1 MIVIREEELLS
12 GYDIFENRVRM
23 FFHRYSVLLPAVRT
37 CVFTKIWF
45 CLFLLCR
52 EDGRM
57 LVGDVFFSCF
67 GAVDDDRSKSKPRQ
81 NSKKTYNGPT
91 TLSMQVP
98 CLQTNND
105 MTNGRRDI
113 VHYLSI
119 AFVLGR
125 VCILR
130 KNQITFL
137 VRELSLYGPLAAISV
152 INTLSESRG
161 TRDAGRIE
169 KLLTDE

>member
-1 MIVIREEELLS
+1 MYVYEDLVLS
-12 GYDIFENRVRM
+12 LFFAERM
-23 FFHRYSVLLPAVRT
+23 AQVQ
-37 CVFTKIWF
+37 
-45 CLFLLCR
+45 
-52 EDGRM
+52 
-57 LVGDVFFSCF
+57 VGDEFFSCF

-113 VHYLSI
+113 VDYLSI
-119 AFVLGR
+119 AFVLVR

-130 KNQITFL
+130 KNQTTFL
-137 VRELSLYGPLAAISV
+137 VRELSLYGPLAAMSV
-152 INTLSESRG
+152 INTLSEMDKRCG
-161 TRDAGRIE
+161 TD
-169 KLLTDE
+169 